1 MAISTY
7 AELKTAIKTWSK
19 RSDLDDL
26 IPDFIRLSE
35 LRTNRNL
42 RIREME
48 TRVRTDTVANQ
59 EYYGLPSNYLQ
70 MRSFKLNTSPLQD
83 LEYLTPERMDT
94 VWAGSQVGMP
104 KAYTIVGDEVRVA
117 PSPDSAYTME
127 ILYWKKPTALS
138 DANTTNVMLTAN
150 PDALLYGGLIE
161 LSSYAENDTGVLKWT
176 QLFNEAINAVQTED
190 DRDRAS
196 GGALQVRADQYV
208 A

>member
-48 TRVRTDTVANQ
+48 TRVRTDTVANL

-94 VWAGSQVGMP
+94 V
-104 KAYTIVGDEVRVA
+104 
-117 PSPDSAYTME
+117 
-127 ILYWKKPTALS
+127 
-138 DANTTNVMLTAN
+138 
-150 PDALLYGGLIE
+150 
-161 LSSYAENDTGVLKWT
+161 
-176 QLFNEAINAVQTED
+176 
-190 DRDRAS
+190 
-196 GGALQVRADQYV
+196 
-208 A
+208 